1 MDNCWVY
8 TDSYWKVLPKKT
20 NNQGFCGIFHCQN
33 STLKAKFIGIY
44 YARHFSWTSAANQ
57 TINVYCK
64 RRLSI
69 MDFGIRYSTG
79 LQAFGRR
86 RRPPL
91 HHFEYY
97 CQVYLASDQSLF
109 LEANS
114 RSHWN
119 LLPVEVATEK
129 SMSDM
134 CIWVEVNL
142 MKRVSVGVETQH
154 LKADKICNTSPFS
167 MFCKVCR
174 NQRHDV
180 EQCKAE

>member
-1 MDNCWVY
+1 MY